1 MQGLHGT
8 NIFSIDVVNRGAAL
22 NAHVGAIGWNP
33 NTFQHGNMQLVDWD
47 AEQSSGDRIRPIY
60 RQYYPH
66 CDCICWVISAC
77 VTEEELHASANEL
90 HAMLNEREFL
100 AAAMDGVDV
109 PVLIVVNRLGD
120 EKANH
125 TIQQVVEAHHLDAFR
140 DTPRCYGSYRF
151 HVVTCTDLKSQK
163 GQMRAGRGLS
173 GSPRF
178 FPGRCR
184 LLGPIWFT

>member
-1 MQGLHGT
+1 
-8 NIFSIDVVNRGAAL
+8 
-22 NAHVGAIGWNP
+22 
-33 NTFQHGNMQLVDWD
+33 
-47 AEQSSGDRIRPIY
+47 
-60 RQYYPH
+60 
-66 CDCICWVISAC
+66 
-77 VTEEELHASANEL
+77 
-90 HAMLNEREFL
+90 MLNEREFL

-163 GQMRAGRGLS
+163 GQLREGLEWLAKV
-173 GSPRF
+173 
-178 FPGRCR
+178 FPGFSPPADNDAAPPAIM
-184 LLGPIWFT
+184 LEFS